1 MAKKIIIDSEL
12 LEAIN
17 NELKEC
23 INEKEDAKNK
33 IHLIQDMDNIAE
45 QYPSIEYLQKY
56 YRDNEGINNLLNNVI
71 ENLVKK
77 DDVYN
82 KAEINELL
90 KNFESTRT
98 ISDAIY
104 AVENY
109 GDISTSNIECGAVE
123 NYGDISTSN
132 IEHGTVEQNNNVSTV
147 LIKEEVNMDE

>member
-1 MAKKIIIDSEL
+1 MKGVCGMAKKIIIDSEL

-109 GDISTSNIECGAVE
+109 GDISTSNIE
-123 NYGDISTSN
+123 
-132 IEHGTVEQNNNVSTV
+132 HGTVEQNNNVSTV